1 MGKYV
6 DILKDKV
13 VVITGTTSGIGK
25 RMAQLFAEQ
34 GAKVVGSGR
43 REELG
48 QQVVEEIRAKGGEAM
63 FVKTDVSDFSQIKNL
78 IDTAVKTY
86 GRIDIMVNNAALEP
100 TIMLKDLTEEQYRS
114 VIDTNLGAYVF
125 GCKYALDYMLPQKS
139 GKILNINSVTKEQI
153 VPGVGVYSLAKAA
166 IGNLTKTVALEYA
179 RDGIRCNEVCPGL
192 ILA

>member
-48 QQVVEEIRAKGGEAM
+48 QQVVEEIRANPGY
-63 FVKTDVSDFSQIKNL
+63 SP
-78 IDTAVKTY
+78 
-86 GRIDIMVNNAALEP
+86 RI
-100 TIMLKDLTEEQYRS
+100 
-114 VIDTNLGAYVF
+114 
-125 GCKYALDYMLPQKS
+125 
-139 GKILNINSVTKEQI
+139 
-153 VPGVGVYSLAKAA
+153 
-166 IGNLTKTVALEYA
+166 
-179 RDGIRCNEVCPGL
+179 
-192 ILA
+192 